1 MSTPQVVMS
10 LLLAAAGPFAENR
23 DLEAALQS
31 LSEADFEAALV
42 HVEAGLRQA
51 RDEAHVAQLRLVQG
65 EVYAALR
72 QYAQMETAF
81 ARALEANPDARLDPE
96 RVQPTV
102 VALFESLRGRLQGTL
117 SIDVDPSG
125 AELWL
130 DGRGLGQAPWQG
142 PVPIGTHT
150 LEVGPSLT
158 PIQVKVRPGQTEQ
171 VRVVLPAAPTAQPSF
186 FSALAFSAQLRAAF
200 GLSPTSGAGLEA
212 GARLSGTY
220 VFGELNATA
229 GSRFGAALRLGAQVP
244 RLMGPVTLSLSLDG
258 YAVGGPVL
266 FGGGLSAGASLPLST
281 KLDVFAELSGRWLP
295 SSTDHQSTHLLGVT
309 GLRFTPSGQAG
320 R

>member
-1 MSTPQVVMS
+1 MSAPQVMVS
-10 LLLAAAGPFAENR
+10 LLLAAAGPAVENR

-31 LSEADFEAALV
+31 LSEADFEAALA
-42 HVEAGLRQA
+42 HIEAGLRQT
-51 RDEAHVAQLRLVQG
+51 RDEAQTAQLRLVQG

-81 ARALEANPDARLDPE
+81 ARALEANPDARLDPQ

-117 SIDVDPSG
+117 AIEVDPAG
-125 AELWL
+125 AEVRL
-130 DGRGLGQAPWQG
+130 DGRLLGQAPWKG

-150 LEVGPSLT
+150 LEVGPTLT
-158 PIQVKVRPGQTEQ
+158 PLQVKVHTDQTEQ
-171 VRVVLPAAPTAQPSF
+171 VRVVLPAAPATQPAF
-186 FSALAFSAQLRAAF
+186 FSSLAFSAQLRAAF
-200 GLSPTSGAGLEA
+200 GLSPSSGAGLEA

-229 GSRFGAALRLGAQVP
+229 GSRFGAALRLGTQAP
-244 RLMGPVTLSLSLDG
+244 RLLGPVTLSLSLDG
-258 YAVGGPVL
+258 YAVGGPAL

-281 KLDVFAELSGRWLP
+281 KFDVFAELSGRWIP
-295 SSTDHQSTHLLGVT
+295 SSTDYQGTHLLGVT
-309 GLRFTPSGQAG
+309 GLRFTPGGQAG

>member
-1 MSTPQVVMS
+1 MSAPQVVMS
-10 LLLAAAGPFAENR
+10 LLLAAADPVAENR
-23 DLEAALQS
+23 DLDAALQS
-31 LSEADFEAALV
+31 LSEADFEAALA
-42 HVEAGLRQA
+42 HVETGLRQA

-72 QYAQMETAF
+72 QYAKMETAF

-96 RVQPTV
+96 RVQPNV
-102 VALFESLRGRLQGTL
+102 VARLESLRGSLQGTL
-117 SIDVDPSG
+117 SVDVDPAG
-125 AELWL
+125 AEVRL
-130 DGRGLGQAPWQG
+130 DGRALGPAPWRG

-150 LEVGPSLT
+150 LEVGPNLT
-158 PIQVKVRPGQTEQ
+158 PFQVKVRPSQTEQ
-171 VRVVLPAAPTAQPSF
+171 VRVVLPAAPATRSF
-186 FSALAFSAQLRAAF
+186 FSSLALSAQLRAAF

-229 GSRFGAALRLGAQVP
+229 GGRFGAAARLGAQAP
-244 RLMGPVTLSLSLDG
+244 RLLGPVTLSLSLDG
-258 YAVGGPVL
+258 YALGGPAL

-281 KLDVFAELSGRWLP
+281 KFDVFAELSGRWLP
-295 SSTDHQSTHLLGVT
+295 SSTDYQGTHLLGVT
-309 GLRFTPSGQAG
+309 GLRFTPGGQAG